1 MRKSRFTE
9 EQIIRVLKEHA
20 KYIWDNHKID
30 IDGPPPDEMNV
41 PMSLSDI
48 LKPENFMPVP
58 AAIRSNPAL
67 FHEVD
72 MDVRRAELQK
82 LLDAEAI

>member
-1 MRKSRFTE
+1 
-9 EQIIRVLKEHA
+9 
-20 KYIWDNHKID
+20 
-30 IDGPPPDEMNV
+30 MNV